1 MHSQERELKKAI
13 KLPTLMPWNS
23 KCDDTKDGFDAVEMR
38 EGFQT
43 TSKADAL
50 PNISSSDRP
59 IVKRVA
65 FEDAIQSIMEANG
78 HKEEKEADLR
88 LPDIH
93 DSASSMSSEDRRFE
107 ENSRRN
113 DFSGLDNERGT
124 ENHFSKKVDV
134 KENTENSLMKNYEF
148 QRDLRFTQCSKKLSR
163 ERYSYFPRF
172 PSPKTMNNRERD

>member
-1 MHSQERELKKAI
+1 MK
-13 KLPTLMPWNS
+13 T
-23 KCDDTKDGFDAVEMR
+23 
-38 EGFQT
+38 
-43 TSKADAL
+43 
-50 PNISSSDRP
+50 
-59 IVKRVA
+59 
-65 FEDAIQSIMEANG
+65 NG

-93 DSASSMSSEDRRFE
+93 DSASSMSSEDRRFA

-172 PSPKTMNNRERD
+172 PSPKPMNKRERLKKELEKKTLKKQEETIHPGSLRTKEEYAKIFLSPKKV